1 MSTTASSEWVRV
13 TNRNPCQVCGKPD
26 WCRVLKDGTPICS
39 RIESPIRYDNGGWLH
54 KSGNVY
60 RVNIPLT
67 NTVKQSTKA
76 TIDILNH
83 TYQALLSELP
93 LLPEHREN
101 LIKRGLSDSQISSM
115 NYKTM
120 PFFGRD
126 NIIEIL
132 LIENVQLSG
141 IPGFWTEPQGV
152 RHLSGPLGIC
162 IPVRDL
168 QGRISGIQIR
178 RNSDFKPKYVWL
190 SSSDRLNGCSSGV
203 SVHVAKPA
211 NSDNS
216 EIWITEGPL
225 KADIISLKLNR
236 IVIAIP
242 GVAAWEKAIPIVWQ
256 LKVGSI
262 IVALDMDKLTNQAVM
277 NYQNLLINRL
287 LRMGIK
293 VFEAS
298 WNSNFKGL
306 DDLLAI
312 GVVK

>member
-1 MSTTASSEWVRV
+1 MSTLATSEWVRV
-13 TNRNPCQVCGKPD
+13 TKHNSCQVCGKPD

-60 RVNIPLT
+60 RVNNALT

-76 TIDILNH
+76 TIDILNC

-93 LLPEHREN
+93 LLPEDREN
-101 LIKRGLSDSQISSM
+101 LIKRGLSDSQISSL

-120 PFFGRD
+120 PLYGRE
-126 NIIEIL
+126 NIIEKL
-132 LIENVQLSG
+132 LSENVQLSG
-141 IPGFWTEPQGV
+141 IPGFWTDLQGEG
-152 RHLSGPLGIC
+152 HLSGPLGIC
-162 IPVRDL
+162 VPVRDL

-178 RNSDFKPKYVWL
+178 RNGDIKPKYVWL
-190 SSSDRLNGCSSGV
+190 SSSGRLNGCSSGV
-203 SVHVAKPA
+203 SAHLAKPA
-211 NSDNS
+211 HCDNS
-216 EIWITEGPL
+216 EVWITEGPL
-225 KADIISLKLNR
+225 KGDIISLKLNR
-236 IVIAIP
+236 AVIAIP

-256 LKVGSI
+256 LKVRSV

-277 NYQNLLINRL
+277 TYKNLLINRL
-287 LRMGIK
+287 MRMGIR